1 MKKKN
6 LKKLRNVIYNKH
18 AMILRNDEIT
28 DTGNR
33 IAQNYS
39 PAFFKGLLQA
49 LREIRILALPE

>member
-18 AMILRNDEIT
+18 
-28 DTGNR
+28 TGNR